1 MLVEQKTDIH
11 SKIARK
17 MEFSKFSYMEKDIEQ
32 EVLKNHLETSE
43 KTIMNHLED
52 NEIAKEELSNS
63 NLSNQKILTTKDL
76 IEKLK
81 IIDLKITSSYPTIK
95 KQYMPMLMCS
105 EIVKKDE
112 HGGKEEIRFA
122 VLTNNK
128 FCYYYYQQNYY
139 DNNEPL
145 ASFFLKNIYQ
155 ISILDK
161 ESSFETKKYYLEIK
175 VSSWFKKDIEKD
187 DRTFII
193 GFNSKEELSRWEI
206 ALHFLRIKNMYD
218 EFTSNFGM
226 IQLPLNRQYMEGKKY
241 KRKLLIKPRESINKQ
256 LSSLNFPN
264 SNGRNKNF
272 IRKKTITNFNINLI
286 SEQEKIEVDKKN
298 LGIVNENGKNI
309 FINGFGLFLGKI
321 QECIKNQKLELEYI
335 PSHLIEFKKNINYK
349 KFSRDY
355 ELDSYG
361 S

>member
-1 MLVEQKTDIH
+1 M
-11 SKIARK
+11 SA
-17 MEFSKFSYMEKDIEQ
+17 
-32 EVLKNHLETSE
+32 
-43 KTIMNHLED
+43 
-52 NEIAKEELSNS
+52 
-63 NLSNQKILTTKDL
+63 
-76 IEKLK
+76 
-81 IIDLKITSSYPTIK
+81 
-95 KQYMPMLMCS
+95 

-112 HGGKEEIRFA
+112 NGGKEEIRLA

-161 ESSFETKKYYLEIK
+161 ESSFGSKKYYLEIK

-193 GFNSKEELSRWEI
+193 GFNTKEELSKWEI

-226 IQLPLNRQYMEGKKY
+226 IQLPLNKNYSLEGKKY
-241 KRKLLIKPRESINKQ
+241 KRKLNIKHKENNNRQ
-256 LSSLNFPN
+256 LSSFHLIG
-264 SNGRNKNF
+264 SGGRNKNF
-272 IRKKTITNFNINLI
+272 VRKKTITNVNTNLI

-298 LGIVNENGKNI
+298 LGIVNENAKSI
-309 FINGFGLFLGKI
+309 FINGFGLCLGKI
-321 QECIKNQKLELEYI
+321 QECIKTQKLELEYT
-335 PSHLIEFKKNINYK
+335 PSHLVDCSKNSNYK
-349 KFSRDY
+349 KFSKDY
-355 ELDSYG
+355 EQDSYG